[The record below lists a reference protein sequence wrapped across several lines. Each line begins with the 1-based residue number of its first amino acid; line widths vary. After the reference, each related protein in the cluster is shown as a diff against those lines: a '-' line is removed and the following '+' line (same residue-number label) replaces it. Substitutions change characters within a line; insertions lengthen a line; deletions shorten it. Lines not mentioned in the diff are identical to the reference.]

1 MRRRQATAILLS
13 MILTASAF
21 LPLSG
26 IKAMA
31 AEGSAEQDAVMIQTD
46 TIEQSDDTAQP
57 SSDSEELNS
66 DDTSENSEEVTEETA
81 AEEEEKVSEETPASD
96 EASGQE
102 ENASEADEAEQN
114 EAVAPDS
121 RPEEET
127 DSKEREDADVPSAVD
142 SSEDDKQSDNEAEDQ
157 IPVDPASGD
166 TQMLDTD
173 QANRNRSADHLYAW
187 MEGHEGDKYST
198 QQYVFIQAFDGDNK
212 IGDTYPINI
221 LTDTAEGDDLTYTWC
236 RDNADHTIYDHIE
249 GETGPTYNACLSE
262 SGNHYGCFVRDN
274 AGYEVSIFVT
284 IYAAQE
290 IEPGPS
296 YEVERTYSEQSP
308 MYYFTVPESTSYS
321 FNIQSDETLLATLYD
336 SEHNVIDSNYTDA
349 GQLSTFNKRLNG
361 GDVIYYQLD
370 AGYKQYTATISFDK
384 TAFVVYG
391 DSVTDVNVRSGEKAL
406 LSVDAE
412 GTNPITYQWYRGS
425 ISSETTPEAIAE
437 AEITGETNSTLE
449 ANPDD
454 SLWYSCLISSGSEQ
468 VWRYFSL
475 KTYTLR
481 AWLEGYDQN
490 SISGYQ
496 NIDIDTGS
504 ESTVALHV
512 NTDYAGE
519 SEISYQWYEVTG
531 GHYVDPDQTE
541 WVDDLEAIDGED
553 TADYTHNIVE
563 NGCNVRCRVSDGNE
577 ETWIN
582 VRFKFSGNL
591 RIWAD
596 GHEDQ
601 KDNYV
606 QTVDQNAIPGVQSSL
621 KVCVETL
628 DGEVPEFE
636 WTDGNT
642 GEVLSHNP
650 YEYPFTLSD
659 TEDGKYIFCHVQD
672 KYNNDYWIYFS
683 VIKWDSATNLSAWVE
698 GEEEWCTSADYTVSP
713 GESLLL
719 KVHAETEVESEL
731 TYEWYNIN
739 GELMPD
745 CTGASLQTPEIY
757 EYHYYYCIV
766 KDQYGNQCSIYF
778 SMNIEYVEN
787 NLYAYPEGNDLYDCS
802 VDLNVSPPGEVTLH
816 TLVSADNL
824 EGITYQW
831 RKQNPETGEE
841 VVIEGETSDTLTTDK
856 IGTYQCQVTDS
867 FYNTSTAWFF
877 VTMENHLKVWPQGAE
892 IDYDGEYLK
901 TLDIVGVLGQD
912 YTLVTEIEA
921 DYKDGLDIQWYKVTK
936 NRYGEITSKEN
947 AGSGTN
953 TINTGALN
961 KSAFYICE
969 VTDAYGNSATATFN
983 IVLNHLK
990 AFVFGTEEEEFS
1002 YIEMTGGQTQEL
1014 RVGVSADDLNGIEYH
1029 WSSNEEYDPEQGTFV
1044 NKKYDETTD
1053 SLQVASKGYYTC
1065 EVTDSYNNI
1074 ARVEFYVT
1082 INHLKAHGNGR
1093 EYGGYY
1099 EHTVGQNST
1108 LELKAFVEGDDLS
1121 KVTYHWEHT
1130 NYSEGIYHET
1140 ISDATESSFTV
1151 INPSNQDE
1159 YRCYG
1164 SDGYGNEFDVWFR
1177 IYTNNFNLTIDGD
1190 TENTGSIHVET
1201 DENGDATLKVNVTA
1215 DDMSGINIKWIASL
1229 ALIELQNGTEDSYQI
1244 HLPFDLYG
1252 ESEDAYMPSILC
1264 TASDQYGNSRTVS
1277 FDVTMPNKPFVEVYA
1292 SLRDINGNDI
1302 PADFAGIFGTRV
1314 GEEFGFV
1321 APRVEGYNFKGW
1333 YVHSEAAPYYTGD
1346 ILCTTRNFK
1355 GTAEAEGNEYTA
1367 VYEPLGTAK
1376 VSINGGN
1383 SFYVNGIEKSTK
1395 ITQDYVLGSSITVNV
1410 NASDFAYWEN
1420 DAGAVLSRSPSYTF
1434 TVTSNVSINAV
1445 FNTVVQDQA
1454 ILVFES
1460 AYSQVLARMQL
1471 ASAQATDLLPTLPTR
1486 VGYTTIGWDMDGD
1499 GVYDADKDTWNAAI
1513 QRGLATEN
1521 KVVTIY
1527 AVYKLKEVTYSI
1539 TVTNGKGSGTYKP
1552 NDVVTAVANAP
1563 EAGKIF
1569 SHWIDVNNE
1578 EQILSYSKS
1587 YSFFADKDL
1596 VITAI
1601 YVDDTETVEAVGTTG
1616 IINMYQDTDNKKL
1629 TFVSMSTI
1637 PEGCTMDF
1645 AGVIATDDSGIGPD
1659 PERFTS
1665 ENARFVRG
1673 MSWTG
1678 TACRYT
1684 WSKGKVHEG
1693 DTWYVRAYL
1702 VYTDANGNVHTL
1714 YGDPVWQTFNDE
1726 DE

>member
-46 TIEQSDDTAQP
+46 TIEQSDDTAQ
-57 SSDSEELNS
+57 SSADSEELNS
-66 DDTSENSEEVTEETA
+66 EDTAENSEEVTEETA
-81 AEEEEKVSEETPASD
+81 TEEEEKGSEETPASD

-102 ENASEADEAEQN
+102 ENTSDADEAGQN
-114 EAVAPDS
+114 EDTAPDS
-121 RPEEET
+121 TPEEDTASQE
-127 DSKEREDADVPSAVD
+127 SESADVPSAID
-142 SSEDDKQSDNEAEDQ
+142 SSEDDRQSDDEEEEPSLA
-157 IPVDPASGD
+157 DPASGD
-166 TQMLDTD
+166 TQMMDTD
-173 QANRNRSADHLYAW
+173 QADRNRSADYLYAW
-187 MEGHEGDKYST
+187 MEGHEGDKYSS

-221 LTDTAEGDDLTYTWC
+221 LTEPADGNDLSYTWC

-249 GETGPTYNACLSE
+249 GETGSTYNAYLSE
-262 SGNHYGCFVRDN
+262 SGNHYSCFVRDN
-274 AGYEVSIFVT
+274 EGREVAIFVS

-290 IEPGPS
+290 IEQGTS
-296 YEVERTYSEQSP
+296 YEVVRDYSEQSP
-308 MYYFTVPESTSYS
+308 MYYFTVPESAPYS

-336 SEHNVIDSNYTDA
+336 SEHNVIDSYTTEA

-370 AGYKQYTATISFDK
+370 AGYRQYTATISFDK

-406 LSVDAE
+406 LSVDAD

-425 ISSETTPEAIAE
+425 ISSETSPEQVAE
-437 AEITGETNSTLE
+437 AEITGETDSTFE

-454 SLWYSCLISSGSEQ
+454 SSYYSCLISSGSEQ

-519 SEISYQWYEVTG
+519 NEISYQWYKVTG

-553 TADYTHNIVE
+553 TADYTHDIIE
-563 NGCNVRCRVSDGNE
+563 NGCNVRCRVSDGSE
-577 ETWIN
+577 ESWITI
-582 VRFKFSGNL
+582 RFRYSANL
-591 RIWAD
+591 RIWVE

-601 KDNYV
+601 KDNYIQHV
-606 QTVDQNAIPGVQSSL
+606 NQYAFPGIESSL

-628 DGEVPEFE
+628 DGEDPQFE

-642 GEVLSHNP
+642 GEFLSDNP

-672 KYNNDYWIYFS
+672 KYNNDYWVYFS
-683 VIKWDSATNLSAWVE
+683 VFKQDISFNLEAWVE
-698 GEEEWCTSADYTVSP
+698 GRESWETSENYLVAP
-713 GESLLL
+713 GESILLQ
-719 KVHAETEVESEL
+719 VHAETQVESEV
-731 TYEWYNIN
+731 TYQWYNAQDEII
-739 GELMPD
+739 PD
-745 CTGASLQTPEIY
+745 CTEASYQTPKNYSY
-757 EYHYYYCIV
+757 ESFYCIV
-766 KDQYGNQCSIYF
+766 SDQFGNHRRVSFYIDIAY
-778 SMNIEYVEN
+778 YEN
-787 NLYAYPEGNDLYDCS
+787 DLNAYPEGNEINRHS
-802 VDLNVSPPGEVTLH
+802 THINVNPPGEVTLH
-816 TLVSADNL
+816 TMVSANVL
-824 EGITYQW
+824 EDITYQW
-831 RKQNPETGEE
+831 MKLDPDTDRFETIDGETGE
-841 VVIEGETSDTLTTDK
+841 TLTVSK
-856 IGTYQCQVTDS
+856 IGTYICNVTDS
-867 FYNTSTAWFF
+867 FQNTSTAWFY
-877 VTMENHLKVWPQGAE
+877 VKMENHLRAWPQGADINYE
-892 IDYDGEYLK
+892 GEYLN
-901 TLDIVGVLGQD
+901 TLDISGVPGQD
-912 YTLVTEIEA
+912 YTLATEIEA
-921 DYKDGLDIQWYKVTK
+921 DHKDGLDIQWYRVTK
-936 NRYGEITSKEN
+936 DKYGEITDKEN
-947 AGSGTN
+947 VGSGSK
-953 TINTGALN
+953 TINTGVLS
-961 KSAFYICE
+961 KSATYMCE
-969 VTDAYGNSATATFN
+969 VKDAYDNSATATFN
-983 IVLNHLK
+983 IVLNHFK
-990 AFVFGTEEEEFS
+990 AFVYGTEGEEYS
-1002 YIEMTGGQTQEL
+1002 YIEMTGGGKQEL
-1014 RVGVSADDLNGIEYH
+1014 RVGVSADDLSGIQYH
-1029 WSSNEEYDPEQGTFV
+1029 WTSSEYDSEQGTFV
-1044 NKKYDETTD
+1044 EKEYDGTD
-1053 SLQVASKGYYTC
+1053 SLQVSAQRHYTC
-1065 EVTDSYNNI
+1065 EVTDSYGNF
-1074 ARVEFYVT
+1074 ARVWFEVS
-1082 INHLKAHGNGR
+1082 INHLKAYGNGR
-1093 EYGGYY
+1093 DHFGTY
-1099 EHTVGQNST
+1099 EVTVGQNST
-1108 LELKAFVEGDDLS
+1108 LELEAFVEGDDLS
-1121 KVTYHWEHT
+1121 NVTYHWEHT
-1130 NYSEGIYHET
+1130 NYSEGIYHDT

-1215 DDMSGINIKWIASL
+1215 DDMSGVNIKWIASL

-1277 FDVTMPNKPFVEVYA
+1277 FNVTMPNKPNVEVYA
-1292 SLRDINGNDI
+1292 SLSDINGKDI

-1333 YVHSEAAPYYTGD
+1333 YVHSDVAPYYTGD

-1499 GVYDADKDTWNAAI
+1499 GGYDAEKDTWDAAI
-1513 QRGLATEN
+1513 QRGLTSEN

-1527 AVYKLKEVTYSI
+1527 AVYKLKEVTYNI
-1539 TVTNGKGSGTYKP
+1539 TVTNGKGSGTYNQ

-1563 EAGKIF
+1563 EAGKVF
-1569 SHWIDVNNE
+1569 SHWEDSDKK
-1578 EQILSYSKS
+1578 ILSYSET
-1587 YSFFADKDL
+1587 YSFFADRDL
-1596 VITAI
+1596 EITAI
-1601 YVDDTETVEAVGTTG
+1601 YVEDTETVEAVGTTG

-1629 TFVSMSTI
+1629 TFVSMSTV

-1645 AGVIATDDSGIGPD
+1645 AGVIATNDSTIGKD
-1659 PERFTS
+1659 PEGFTS

-1673 MSWTG
+1673 VSWTG

-1684 WSKGKVHEG
+1684 WSKGKVNEG

-1702 VYTDANGNVHTL
+1702 VYTDSQGNVHTI
-1714 YGDPVWQTFNDE
+1714 YGDPVWQTFNADNE
-1726 DE
+1726 

>member
-1 MRRRQATAILLS
+1 
-13 MILTASAF
+13 
-21 LPLSG
+21 
-26 IKAMA
+26 MA
-31 AEGSAEQDAVMIQTD
+31 AEGSAEQDAVVIQTD
-46 TIEQSDDTAQP
+46 TIEQSDDTAQ
-57 SSDSEELNS
+57 SSADSEELNS
-66 DDTSENSEEVTEETA
+66 EDTAENFDEVTEETA
-81 AEEEEKVSEETPASD
+81 AEEEEKDSEETPATD

-102 ENASEADEAEQN
+102 ENTSDADEAGQN
-114 EAVAPDS
+114 EDTAPDS
-121 RPEEET
+121 TPGEDT
-127 DSKEREDADVPSAVD
+127 ASQERESADVPSAVD
-142 SSEDDKQSDNEAEDQ
+142 SSEDDKQSDDEEEEPSLAD
-157 IPVDPASGD
+157 PVSGD
-166 TQMLDTD
+166 TQMMDTD
-173 QANRNRSADHLYAW
+173 QVNRSADHLYAW

-221 LTDTAEGDDLTYTWC
+221 LTDPAEGDDLSYTWC

-262 SGNHYGCFVRDN
+262 SGNHYSCFVRDN

-290 IEPGPS
+290 IEPGTS
-296 YEVERTYSEQSP
+296 YEAKKILSEQSP
-308 MYYFTVPESTSYS
+308 MYYFTVPESASYS
-321 FNIQSDETLLATLYD
+321 FNIQSDETLFATLYD
-336 SEHNVIDSNYTDA
+336 SEHNVIDSYTTEA

-361 GDVIYYQLD
+361 GDVIYYQLN
-370 AGYKQYTATISFDK
+370 AEYGYIEYTATVSFDK

-412 GTNPITYQWYRGS
+412 GTNPISYQWYRGS

-437 AEITGETNSTLE
+437 AEITGETSSTLE

-519 SEISYQWYEVTG
+519 NEISYQWYKVTG
-531 GHYVDPDQTE
+531 GHYVEPDLTE
-541 WVDDLEAIDGED
+541 GVDDLEAIDGEV

-582 VRFKFSGNL
+582 IRFKFSGNL

-606 QTVDQNAIPGVQSSL
+606 QTVDQKAIPGVESSL

-683 VIKWDSATNLSAWVE
+683 VIKWDPATNLSAWVE

-757 EYHYYYCIV
+757 EFHHYYCIV
-766 KDQYGNQCSIYF
+766 KDQYSNQCFIYF
-778 SMNIEYVEN
+778 YMNIEYVEN

-856 IGTYQCQVTDS
+856 IGTYQCRVTDS
-867 FYNTSTAWFF
+867 FYNTSTAWFY
-877 VTMENHLKVWPQGAE
+877 VTMENHLKAWPQGAE

-921 DYKDGLDIQWYKVTK
+921 DYKDNLDIQWYRVTK

-947 AGSGTN
+947 AGSGTK
-953 TINTGALN
+953 TIHTGALN

-990 AFVFGTEEEEFS
+990 AFVFGTEGEEFS

-1044 NKKYDETTD
+1044 DKKYDETTD
-1053 SLQVASKGYYTC
+1053 SLQVSARGYYTC
-1065 EVTDSYNNI
+1065 EVTDGYNNI

-1082 INHLKAHGNGR
+1082 INHLKAHGNGQ

-1108 LELKAFVEGDDLS
+1108 IELQAILEGDDLS
-1121 KVTYHWEHT
+1121 KATYYWMRT
-1130 NYSEGIYHET
+1130 NYSEGFFRDT
-1140 ISDATESSFTV
+1140 IPGASESSFTV
-1151 INPSNQDE
+1151 INPSNQDR
-1159 YRCYG
+1159 YTCCG
-1164 SDGYGNEFDVWFR
+1164 SDGYGNSFDVEFR
-1177 IYTNNFNLTIDGD
+1177 FVTNNFHLSIDD
-1190 TENTGSIHVET
+1190 ETENTGRIDVVT

-1215 DDMSGINIKWIASL
+1215 DDMSGINIEWRDSNYDTL
-1229 ALIELQNGTEDSYQI
+1229 LQSGTEDSYQI
-1244 HLPFDLYG
+1244 HLPFALYG
-1252 ESEDAYMPSILC
+1252 DDEAYMPQIIC
-1264 TASDQYGNSRTVS
+1264 TASDQYGNSRSVS
-1277 FDVTMPNKPFVEVYA
+1277 FNVTMPNKPFVEVYA

-1302 PADFAGIFGTRV
+1302 PADFSGIFGTRV
-1314 GEEFGFV
+1314 GEEFAFV

-1333 YVHSEAAPYYTGD
+1333 YVHSDERPNYTGD

-1499 GVYDADKDTWNAAI
+1499 GGYDAEKDTWDAAI
-1513 QRGLATEN
+1513 QRGLASEN

-1527 AVYKLKEVTYSI
+1527 AVYKLDEAKYNI
-1539 TVTNGKGSGTYKP
+1539 TVTNGRGSGIYNQ

-1563 EAGKIF
+1563 EAGMVF
-1569 SHWIDVNNE
+1569 SHWEDSDKK
-1578 EQILSYSKS
+1578 ILSYSES
-1587 YSFFADKDL
+1587 YSFFADRDL
-1596 VITAI
+1596 DITAI
-1601 YVDDTETVEAVGTTG
+1601 YVEDTETVEAVGTTG

-1629 TFVSMSTI
+1629 LFVSMSTV

-1645 AGVIATDDSGIGPD
+1645 VGIIATDNPEIGKDSDI
-1659 PERFTS
+1659 FT
-1665 ENARFVRG
+1665 ADRADFVRG
-1673 MSWTG
+1673 SSWSG
-1678 TACRYT
+1678 TACRFT
-1684 WSKGKVHEG
+1684 WSKSRVSDGE
-1693 DTWYVRAYL
+1693 TWYARSYL
-1702 VYTDANGNVHTL
+1702 VYTDAQGNVHTL
-1714 YGDPVWQTFNDE
+1714 YGEPVWQTFNSTGE
-1726 DE
+1726 